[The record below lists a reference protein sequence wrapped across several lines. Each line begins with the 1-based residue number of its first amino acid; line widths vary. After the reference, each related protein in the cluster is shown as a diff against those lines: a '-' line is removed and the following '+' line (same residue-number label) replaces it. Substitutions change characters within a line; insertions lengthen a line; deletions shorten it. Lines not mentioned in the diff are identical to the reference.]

1 MYYDRY
7 YKEGEMPMSVRLD
20 PGTEA
25 LLRRV
30 AKAAGKSRSWV
41 VREAV
46 TVYASAAQPRR
57 KLADVLGPFI
67 GAGATGR
74 TDLSQDTGRRYAD
87 LIRARSG
94 RRRAR

>member
-1 MYYDRY
+1 
-7 YKEGEMPMSVRLD
+7 MPMSVRLD

-25 LLRRV
+25 LLRRL

-46 TVYASAAQPRR
+46 TVYASAGPPRR
-57 KLADVLGPFI
+57 KPADVLAPFI

-74 TDLSQDTGRRYAD
+74 IDLSQDTGQRYVD
-87 LIRARSG
+87 LIRAQSG

>member
-1 MYYDRY
+1 
-7 YKEGEMPMSVRLD
+7 MPMSVRLD
-20 PGTEA
+20 PETEA

-46 TVYASAAQPRR
+46 TVYASAGLRRR
-57 KLADVLGPFI
+57 KPADVLAPFI

-74 TDLSQDTGRRYAD
+74 TDLSEDTGQRYVD
-87 LIRARSG
+87 LVRARSG
-94 RRRAR
+94 RGRAR

>member
-1 MYYDRY
+1 
-7 YKEGEMPMSVRLD
+7 MPTSVRLD
-20 PGTEA
+20 PETEA
-25 LLRRV
+25 LLRRM

-46 TVYASAAQPRR
+46 TVYASAGLPRR
-57 KLADVLGPFI
+57 KPADALAPFI

-74 TDLSQDTGRRYAD
+74 TDLSEDTGQRYLD
-87 LIRARSG
+87 LVRARSG